1 MRKKL
6 SICLLLMLILTGCRS
21 PLHQNTVIDWV
32 DFVKW
37 NGVEYDG
44 IFNGVLADERFLDK
58 KIGEVKF
65 QVADH
70 VSDPEYKTKDGDAAF
85 HKKGTPIYSIKGEP
99 NIIALKS
106 SDSIKGYSVYYSREG
121 KKYRW
126 LFQDMPVEKVNKVE
140 IYQLHPSNT
149 IERLAE
155 LNNSEQLSHFIQIF
169 KNSKES
175 PNFQPN
181 IEKGDPLFYQVV
193 FYKDEAIAH
202 LQNLQY
208 DGYTYYWFPNET
220 ATLSNEIEA
229 FFPK

>member
-1 MRKKL
+1 MRKLL
-6 SICLLLMLILTGCRS
+6 SVCLLLMLSLTGCRS
-21 PLHQNTVIDWV
+21 PLHQDTVIDWV

-44 IFNGVLADERFLDK
+44 IFNGVLADKRFLDK

-85 HKKGTPIYSIKGEP
+85 HEKGTPIYSIKGEP

-106 SDSIKGYSVYYSREG
+106 SDSINGYSVYYSRES

-126 LFQDMPVEKVNKVE
+126 LFQDMPVEKVNKIE
-140 IYQLHPSNT
+140 IYQLKPANT
-149 IERLAE
+149 KGRLTE
-155 LNNSEQLSHFIQIF
+155 LNNSVQISHFIQFF

-175 PNFQPN
+175 PNFEPN
-181 IEKGDPLFYQVV
+181 TEKGDPLFYQVV
-193 FYKDEAIAH
+193 FYTGEAIAC

-220 ATLSNEIEA
+220 AIISNDIQA
-229 FFPK
+229 FFPN